1 MTYQRNFET
10 NPIDYCDTGSDVLTK
25 LTLTEREVNAL
36 INYMDSVFEH
46 KGIDEFVKDM
56 GPLDDEEW
64 DIKSTKSVYK
74 KILNASNAYYRDEDN
89 NCMQTFIPGFHD

>member
-1 MTYQRNFET
+1 MSFIIILIMPTYQRNFET
-10 NPIDYCDTGSDVLTK
+10 NPIDYCDTGSDVTTK

-56 GPLDDEEW
+56 GKEDDECW

-74 KILNASNAYYRDEDN
+74 KLSNASNAYYFGGN
-89 NCMQTFIPGFHD
+89 

>member
-10 NPIDYCDTGSDVLTK
+10 NPIDYCDTGSNVPTK
-25 LTLTEREVNAL
+25 LTLTEREVHAL
-36 INYMDSVFEH
+36 LNYMDAVFEH

-56 GPLDDEEW
+56 GKEDDEEW

-74 KILNASNAYYRDEDN
+74 KILDASNYY
-89 NCMQTFIPGFHD
+89 FHLAGCV

>member
-1 MTYQRNFET
+1 MSPYQRNFET
-10 NPIDYCDTGSDVLTK
+10 DPIDYCDTGSDVPTK

-36 INYMDSVFEH
+36 IHYMDFVFED

-56 GPLDDEEW
+56 GKEDDECW

-74 KILNASNAYYRDEDN
+74 KLNNASNSYY
-89 NCMQTFIPGFHD
+89 Q